1 MKGKIL
7 LLFFIT
13 ILFSSCQN
21 SSQLTTLNSETKSKM
36 NSELP
41 PDVVSRGDGT
51 ESKEITEGQS
61 DASNNEMLS
70 MSIGNY
76 ELKGEFYDEMLRN
89 PIDHDYEV
97 EFNKLQN
104 SKEIITTLGWVALES
119 KYTEIWDIELNQ
131 IYRKLL
137 SKLDEEPREALIESQ
152 KEWLQYHL
160 RETKFVEKTF
170 INNGYLGSQ
179 GSVSLGTV
187 IRERIRERTM
197 QLFEYR
203 YLLDGEVEFLY
214 ESKNRGGIWIKG
226 F

>member
-13 ILFSSCQN
+13 IVLSSCQN
-21 SSQLTTLNSETKSKM
+21 ISQSTTLNSETKSIL
-36 NSELP
+36 NSKQPL
-41 PDVVSRGDGT
+41 DVVSTEGNGT
-51 ESKEITEGQS
+51 ESKERTEGRS
-61 DASNNEMLS
+61 DPSNNEVLPL
-70 MSIGNY
+70 SIGNLD
-76 ELKGEFYDEMLRN
+76 LKGEFYDEMLRN

-97 EFNKLQN
+97 EFNEFQN
-104 SKEIITTLGWVALES
+104 SKEITTLGWGALES
-119 KYTEIWDIELNQ
+119 KYSEIWDKELNQ
-131 IYRKLL
+131 IYEKLL
-137 SKLDEEPREALIESQ
+137 SKLDREPREALIESQ

-170 INNGYLGSQ
+170 IDNGYLGSR
-179 GSVSLGTV
+179 GSVSLATV

-214 ESKNRGGIWIKG
+214 QGNK
-226 F
+226 

>member
-1 MKGKIL
+1 MKSKIL

-13 ILFSSCQN
+13 IVFSSCQN
-21 SSQLTTLNSETKSKM
+21 ISQSTTLNSETKSIK

-41 PDVVSRGDGT
+41 SDVVSTGNET
-51 ESKEITEGQS
+51 ESKKISEGRS
-61 DASNNEMLS
+61 DPANNKLLS

-76 ELKGEFYDEMLRN
+76 ELTGEFYDEMLRN

-97 EFNKLQN
+97 EFNEFQN
-104 SKEIITTLGWVALES
+104 SKEITTLGWGALES
-119 KYTEIWDIELNQ
+119 KYAETWDKELNQ
-131 IYRKLL
+131 IYKKLL
-137 SKLDEEPREALIESQ
+137 SKLDKEPRKALIESQ

-170 INNGYLGSQ
+170 INNGNLGSQ
-179 GSVSLGTV
+179 GSVSLGRV

-214 ESKNRGGIWIKG
+214 QSEK
-226 F
+226 

>member
-13 ILFSSCQN
+13 IMFSSCQN
-21 SSQLTTLNSETKSKM
+21 ISQSTTLNSETKSIM

-41 PDVVSRGDGT
+41 PDVVSTGNGT
-51 ESKEITEGQS
+51 ESKEITEGRS
-61 DASNNEMLS
+61 DPSNNEVLS

-76 ELKGEFYDEMLRN
+76 DLKGEFYDGMLRN

-97 EFNKLQN
+97 EFNEFQN
-104 SKEIITTLGWVALES
+104 SKEIITTLGWGALES
-119 KYTEIWDIELNQ
+119 KYTEIWDKELNQ
-131 IYRKLL
+131 IYKKLL
-137 SKLDEEPREALIESQ
+137 SKLDSEPREALIESQ

-214 ESKNRGGIWIKG
+214 QSKK
-226 F
+226 

>member
-13 ILFSSCQN
+13 IMFSSCQN
-21 SSQLTTLNSETKSKM
+21 ISQSTTLNSETKSKM

-41 PDVVSRGDGT
+41 PEVVSTGSGT
-51 ESKEITEGQS
+51 ESKEITEGRA
-61 DASNNEMLS
+61 DPSNNEVLS
-70 MSIGNY
+70 MNIGNY
-76 ELKGEFYDEMLRN
+76 DLTGEFYDEMLRN

-97 EFNKLQN
+97 EFNEFQN
-104 SKEIITTLGWVALES
+104 SKEIITTLGWGALES
-119 KYTEIWDIELNQ
+119 KYTEIWDKELNQ
-131 IYRKLL
+131 IYKKLL
-137 SKLDEEPREALIESQ
+137 SKLDREPREALIESQ

-214 ESKNRGGIWIKG
+214 QSKK
-226 F
+226 

>member
-13 ILFSSCQN
+13 IVFSACQN
-21 SSQLTTLNSETKSKM
+21 ISQSTTSNSEAKSIM

-41 PDVVSRGDGT
+41 PDVVSTGNGT

-61 DASNNEMLS
+61 DTNNNEVLS

-76 ELKGEFYDEMLRN
+76 DLTGEFYDEMLRN

-97 EFNKLQN
+97 EFNEFQN
-104 SKEIITTLGWVALES
+104 AKDFSTIEWRTLVN
-119 KYTEIWDIELNQ
+119 KYSEVWDKELNQ
-131 IYRKLL
+131 IYKSLL
-137 SKLDEEPREALIESQ
+137 SKLDREPKKALIESQ

-160 RETKFVEKTF
+160 RETEFVEKTF
-170 INNGYLGSQ
+170 INNSYLGSQ
-179 GSVSLGTV
+179 GLVSLDTV
-187 IRERIRERTM
+187 IMERIKERTM

-214 ESKNRGGIWIKG
+214 QSKK
-226 F
+226 

>member
-13 ILFSSCQN
+13 IMFSSCQN
-21 SSQLTTLNSETKSKM
+21 ISQSTTLNSETKSIM

-41 PDVVSRGDGT
+41 PDVVSTGNGT
-51 ESKEITEGQS
+51 ESKEITEGRS
-61 DASNNEMLS
+61 DPSNNEALS

-76 ELKGEFYDEMLRN
+76 DLKGEFNDEMLRN

-97 EFNKLQN
+97 EFNEFQN
-104 SKEIITTLGWVALES
+104 SKEIITTLGWGALES
-119 KYTEIWDIELNQ
+119 KYTEIWDKELNQ
-131 IYRKLL
+131 IYKKLL
-137 SKLDEEPREALIESQ
+137 SKLDREPREALIESQ

-170 INNGYLGSQ
+170 INNGYLGTQ
-179 GSVSLGTV
+179 GSVSLATV

-214 ESKNRGGIWIKG
+214 QSKQ
-226 F
+226 

>member
-13 ILFSSCQN
+13 IVFSACQN
-21 SSQLTTLNSETKSKM
+21 ISQSTTLNSETKSIM

-41 PDVVSRGDGT
+41 PDVVSTGNGT
-51 ESKEITEGQS
+51 ESKEITEGRS
-61 DASNNEMLS
+61 DPSNNEVLS

-76 ELKGEFYDEMLRN
+76 DLKGAFYDEMLRN

-97 EFNKLQN
+97 EFNEFQN
-104 SKEIITTLGWVALES
+104 SKEIITTLGWGALES
-119 KYTEIWDIELNQ
+119 KYTEIWDKELNQ
-131 IYRKLL
+131 IYKKLL
-137 SKLDEEPREALIESQ
+137 SKLDREPREALIESQ

-179 GSVSLGTV
+179 GSVSLGRV

-214 ESKNRGGIWIKG
+214 QSNK
-226 F
+226 

>member
-7 LLFFIT
+7 SLFFIT
-13 ILFSSCQN
+13 IVFSACQN
-21 SSQLTTLNSETKSKM
+21 ISQSTTLNSETKSIM

-41 PDVVSRGDGT
+41 PDVVSTGNGT

-61 DASNNEMLS
+61 DPSNNEVLS
-70 MSIGNY
+70 MSIGTY
-76 ELKGEFYDEMLRN
+76 DLSGEFYDEMLRN
-89 PIDHDYEV
+89 PIDHDYEL
-97 EFNKLQN
+97 EFNEFQN
-104 SKEIITTLGWVALES
+104 SKEIITTLGWGALES
-119 KYTEIWDIELNQ
+119 KYTEIWDKELNQ
-131 IYRKLL
+131 IYKKLL
-137 SKLDEEPREALIESQ
+137 SKLDREPREALIESQ

-203 YLLDGEVEFLY
+203 YLLDGEVQFLY
-214 ESKNRGGIWIKG
+214 QSKK
-226 F
+226 

>member
-7 LLFFIT
+7 LLFLIT
-13 ILFSSCQN
+13 IVFSSCQN
-21 SSQLTTLNSETKSKM
+21 ISQSTTLNSETKSIM
-36 NSELP
+36 NSEMP
-41 PDVVSRGDGT
+41 TVVVSTGNGT
-51 ESKEITEGQS
+51 ESKEITGGRS
-61 DASNNEMLS
+61 DPSNNEVLS

-76 ELKGEFYDEMLRN
+76 DLTGEFYDEMLRN

-104 SKEIITTLGWVALES
+104 SNEVTTLGWGALES
-119 KYTEIWDIELNQ
+119 KYTEIWDQELNQ
-131 IYRKLL
+131 IYKKLL
-137 SKLDEEPREALIESQ
+137 SKLDREPREALIESQ

-187 IRERIRERTM
+187 IKERIRERTM

-214 ESKNRGGIWIKG
+214 QSKK
-226 F
+226 

>member
-13 ILFSSCQN
+13 IVFSSCQN
-21 SSQLTTLNSETKSKM
+21 ISQSTTLNSETKLIM
-36 NSELP
+36 NSEMP
-41 PDVVSRGDGT
+41 PDEVSTGNGT

-61 DASNNEMLS
+61 DSSNNEVLS
-70 MSIGNY
+70 MTIGNY
-76 ELKGEFYDEMLRN
+76 DLKGEFYDEMLRN

-97 EFNKLQN
+97 EFNEFQN
-104 SKEIITTLGWVALES
+104 SKEITTLGWGALES
-119 KYTEIWDIELNQ
+119 KYAEIWDKELNQ
-131 IYRKLL
+131 IYKELL
-137 SKLDEEPREALIESQ
+137 SKLDREPREALIESQ
-152 KEWLQYHL
+152 KDWLQHHL

-203 YLLDGEVEFLY
+203 YLLDREVEFLY
-214 ESKNRGGIWIKG
+214 QSKK
-226 F
+226 

>member
-13 ILFSSCQN
+13 IVFSSCQN
-21 SSQLTTLNSETKSKM
+21 ISQSTTLNNETKSG
-36 NSELP
+36 N
-41 PDVVSRGDGT
+41 GT
-51 ESKEITEGQS
+51 ESKEITKGRS
-61 DASNNEMLS
+61 DSSNNEVLS

-76 ELKGEFYDEMLRN
+76 DLTGEFYDKMLRN

-97 EFNKLQN
+97 EFNEFQN
-104 SKEIITTLGWVALES
+104 SKEITTWGWGALES
-119 KYTEIWDIELNQ
+119 KYTEIWHKELNQ
-131 IYRKLL
+131 IYKKLL
-137 SKLDEEPREALIESQ
+137 SKLDRELREALIESQ

-160 RETKFVEKTF
+160 RETEFVEKTF

-179 GSVSLGTV
+179 GSVSLGTD

-214 ESKNRGGIWIKG
+214 QSKK
-226 F
+226 

>member
-1 MKGKIL
+1 MKSKIL

-13 ILFSSCQN
+13 IVFSSCQN
-21 SSQLTTLNSETKSKM
+21 ISQSTTLNSETKSIK

-41 PDVVSRGDGT
+41 SDVVSTGNET
-51 ESKEITEGQS
+51 ESKEISEGRS
-61 DASNNEMLS
+61 DPANNKLLS

-76 ELKGEFYDEMLRN
+76 ELTGEFYDEMLRN

-97 EFNKLQN
+97 EFNEFQN
-104 SKEIITTLGWVALES
+104 SKEITTLGWGALES
-119 KYTEIWDIELNQ
+119 KYAETWNKELNQ
-131 IYRKLL
+131 IYKKLL
-137 SKLDEEPREALIESQ
+137 SKLDKEPRKALIESQ

-170 INNGYLGSQ
+170 INNGNLGSQ
-179 GSVSLGTV
+179 GSVSLGRV

-214 ESKNRGGIWIKG
+214 QSEK
-226 F
+226 

>member
-7 LLFFIT
+7 FLLFIA
-13 ILFSSCQN
+13 IVFSSCQN
-21 SSQLTTLNSETKSKM
+21 SSQLTTMNSETKSIM

-41 PDVVSRGDGT
+41 PDVVSTGNRTD
-51 ESKEITEGQS
+51 SKEITEGQS
-61 DASNNEMLS
+61 DPSNNQVLS

-76 ELKGEFYDEMLRN
+76 DLTGDFYDEMLRN

-104 SKEIITTLGWVALES
+104 SKEIITTLVWGALES
-119 KYTEIWDIELNQ
+119 KYTEIWDKELNQ
-131 IYRKLL
+131 IYKKLL

-160 RETKFVEKTF
+160 KETKFVEKTF
-170 INNGYLGSQ
+170 INNGYLGSK
-179 GSVSLGTV
+179 GSVSLGMV

-214 ESKNRGGIWIKG
+214 QSKK
-226 F
+226 

>member
-13 ILFSSCQN
+13 IVFSSCQN
-21 SSQLTTLNSETKSKM
+21 ITQSTTLNSETNSIM

-41 PDVVSRGDGT
+41 PDVVSTGNGT
-51 ESKEITEGQS
+51 ESQEITEGQS
-61 DASNNEMLS
+61 DPSNKKVLS

-76 ELKGEFYDEMLRN
+76 DLTGEFYDEMLRN

-97 EFNKLQN
+97 EFNEFQN
-104 SKEIITTLGWVALES
+104 SKEIITTLGWGALES
-119 KYTEIWDIELNQ
+119 KYTEIWDKELNQ
-131 IYRKLL
+131 IYKKLL
-137 SKLDEEPREALIESQ
+137 SKLDREPRETLIESQ

-160 RETKFVEKTF
+160 KETKFVEKTF

-214 ESKNRGGIWIKG
+214 QSKK
-226 F
+226 

>member
-13 ILFSSCQN
+13 IVFSSCQN
-21 SSQLTTLNSETKSKM
+21 ISQSTTLNSETKSIM

-41 PDVVSRGDGT
+41 PDVVSTGNGT
-51 ESKEITEGQS
+51 ESKEITEGRS
-61 DASNNEMLS
+61 DSSNNEVLS

-76 ELKGEFYDEMLRN
+76 DLTGEFYDEMLRN
-89 PIDHDYEV
+89 PIDRDYEV
-97 EFNKLQN
+97 EFNELQN
-104 SKEIITTLGWVALES
+104 SDEVTTLGWGALES
-119 KYTEIWDIELNQ
+119 KYTEIWDKELNQ
-131 IYRKLL
+131 IYKNLL
-137 SKLDEEPREALIESQ
+137 SKLDREPKEALIESQ
-152 KEWLQYHL
+152 KEWLEYHL

-179 GSVSLGTV
+179 GSVSLGKV
-187 IRERIRERTM
+187 IKERIRERTM

-214 ESKNRGGIWIKG
+214 QSKK
-226 F
+226 

>member
-7 LLFFIT
+7 FLLFIT
-13 ILFSSCQN
+13 IVFSSCQN
-21 SSQLTTLNSETKSKM
+21 SSQLTTMNSETKSIM

-41 PDVVSRGDGT
+41 PDVVSTGNRT

-61 DASNNEMLS
+61 DPSNNQVLS

-76 ELKGEFYDEMLRN
+76 DSTGDFYDEMLRN

-97 EFNKLQN
+97 EFNKLPKRLLQHWD
-104 SKEIITTLGWVALES
+104 GGALES
-119 KYTEIWDIELNQ
+119 KYTEIWDKEMNQ
-131 IYRKLL
+131 IYKKLL
-137 SKLDEEPREALIESQ
+137 SKLDREPREALIESQ

-214 ESKNRGGIWIKG
+214 
-226 F
+226 